1 MRNFPGV
8 SVLIPTEWTPEQ
20 ALAVLELLTD
30 LRAAL
35 LTLHGEAICDY
46 VDEQRQQSDDIIM
59 PDDLSDDW
67 DPPF

>member
-30 LRAAL
+30 LRVAL
-35 LTLHGEAICDY
+35 LALHGEAICDY
-46 VDEQRQQSDDIIM
+46 VEEQEKNSDDM
-59 PDDLSDDW
+59 SGDLPDDW

>member
-1 MRNFPGV
+1 MTNFPGL
-8 SVLIPTEWTPEQ
+8 SVLIPNEWTPEQ
-20 ALAVLELLTD
+20 ALAVLELLTE

-46 VDEQRQQSDDIIM
+46 VEQQQRSDDISL
-59 PDDLSDDW
+59 PDGLPDDW

>member
-20 ALAVLELLTD
+20 ALAVLELLSN

-35 LTLHGEAICDY
+35 LACHNGAICDY
-46 VDEQRQQSDDIIM
+46 LEEQEKNSDDTDM
-59 PDDLSDDW
+59 SDDLPDDW
-67 DPPF
+67 EPPF